1 MAAPPEK
8 PLPPSLQAA
17 GVDSIRVKW
26 TLPPRIVKAGK
37 FASVSMKAD
46 GSSDWHRVDGVT
58 GILGASDALPFPLS
72 TTEIVVQGLD
82 ATKCYVAKLRLG
94 NQFGWGPDSEVSTG
108 LQLSSLRPLAA
119 AAPVL
124 EAVGETSMRV
134 HWTLPPLLPGAPPFT
149 CVTVY
154 IREGTLGTFTAVD
167 SKTTLVTASG
177 AISYWASLCKAEV
190 TGLSPDVTYFSHISV
205 MNACGW
211 GPHSAT
217 STGLQISSLRPLA
230 AAAPVLEAVG
240 GTSMRVHWTL
250 PPLLPGAPPFTD
262 VAVYIRE
269 GTLGTFTA
277 VDSKTTLVTAS
288 GAISYW
294 ASLCKAEVTGLS
306 PDVTY
311 FSHIKVKNA
320 CGWGP
325 SSMASIR
332 GLQLPCSDVEVTG
345 TSTRAERDVELRKR
359 AIDVE
364 SATLDTRVQS
374 RIPDPKRVKEE

>member
-1 MAAPPEK
+1 MKVPPEK
-8 PLPPSLQAA
+8 PLPPTLQAA

-26 TLPPRIVKAGK
+26 TLPPRIVKAGS

-149 CVTVY
+149 DVAVY
-154 IREGTLGTFTAVD
+154 IREGTQGTFKAVD
-167 SKTTLVTASG
+167 STTTLVTANG
-177 AISYWASLCKAEV
+177 GISYLASLCKAEV
-190 TGLSPDVTYFSHISV
+190 TGLSPDVTYFSYIKV
-205 MNACGW
+205 MN
-211 GPHSAT
+211 
-217 STGLQISSLRPLA
+217 
-230 AAAPVLEAVG
+230 V
-240 GTSMRVHWTL
+240 
-250 PPLLPGAPPFTD
+250 
-262 VAVYIRE
+262 
-269 GTLGTFTA
+269 
-277 VDSKTTLVTAS
+277 
-288 GAISYW
+288 
-294 ASLCKAEVTGLS
+294 
-306 PDVTY
+306 
-311 FSHIKVKNA
+311 

-325 SSMASIR
+325 SSEASIR
-332 GLQLPCSDVEVTG
+332 GLQLPCSDAEVTG

-364 SATLDTRVQS
+364 SATLDTFLYTRVQS
-374 RIPDPKRVKEE
+374 RIPDPKRVKKE

>member
-1 MAAPPEK
+1 MGVPPEK

-26 TLPPRIVKAGK
+26 TLPPRIVKAGS

-46 GSSDWHRVDGVT
+46 GSSEWLRVDGVT

-134 HWTLPPLLPGAPPFT
+134 HWTLPPLLPGAPQFT
-149 CVTVY
+149 DVTVF
-154 IREGTLGTFTAVD
+154 IREGALGTWKPLD
-167 SKTTLVTASG
+167 SKTTLLTASG
-177 AISYWASLCKAEV
+177 GMSYLASLCKAEV
-190 TGLSPDVTYFSHISV
+190 TGLSPDVTYFSMIQV
-205 MNACGW
+205 KNACGW
-211 GPHSAT
+211 GPDSAT
-217 STGLQISSLRPLA
+217 STGLQLSSLRPLA

-240 GTSMRVHWTL
+240 ETSMRVHWTL
-250 PPLLPGAPPFTD
+250 PPLLPGAPPFTR
-262 VAVYIRE
+262 VAIYIRE
-269 GTLGTFTA
+269 GTQGTFMKL
-277 VDSKTTLVTAS
+277 SKTTLVTGS
-288 GAISYW
+288 DRGTYL

-311 FSHIKVKNA
+311 FSRIRLMNA
-320 CGWGP
+320 YGWGP
-325 SSMASIR
+325 SSEASIR
-332 GLQLPCSDVEVTG
+332 GLQLPCSDVKVTG
-345 TSTRAERDVELRKR
+345 SSTREERDVELRKR

-364 SATLDTRVQS
+364 LATLDTRVQS
-374 RIPDPKRVKEE
+374 RIPDPKRVKKE

>member
-1 MAAPPEK
+1 
-8 PLPPSLQAA
+8 
-17 GVDSIRVKW
+17 
-26 TLPPRIVKAGK
+26 
-37 FASVSMKAD
+37 MKAD
-46 GSSDWHRVDGVT
+46 GSSEWHRVDGVT

-94 NQFGWGPDSEVSTG
+94 NEFGWGPDSEVSTG

-149 CVTVY
+149 YVAVF
-154 IREGTLGTFTAVD
+154 ISEGALGTWKPLD

-177 AISYWASLCKAEV
+177 AISYWASLCKADV
-190 TGLSPDVTYFSHISV
+190 TGLSPDVTYFSHIKV

-211 GPHSAT
+211 GPQSAT
-217 STGLQISSLRPLA
+217 STGLQLSSLRPLA

-240 GTSMRVHWTL
+240 ETSMRVHWTL
-250 PPLLPGAPPFTD
+250 PPLLPGAPPFTR

-269 GTLGTFTA
+269 GTLGTWKPL
-277 VDSKTTLVTAS
+277 DSKTTLV
-288 GAISYW
+288 GAGEAHL

-311 FSHIKVKNA
+311 FSRIRLMNA
-320 CGWGP
+320 YGWGP
-325 SSMASIR
+325 SSEASIR
-332 GLQLPCSDVEVTG
+332 GLQLPCSDVKVTG
-345 TSTRAERDVELRKR
+345 SSTREERDVELRKR

-374 RIPDPKRVKEE
+374 RIPDPKRVKKE

>member
-1 MAAPPEK
+1 METPPEK

-26 TLPPRIVKAGK
+26 TLPPRIVKAGS

-149 CVTVY
+149 
-154 IREGTLGTFTAVD
+154 R
-167 SKTTLVTASG
+167 
-177 AISYWASLCKAEV
+177 
-190 TGLSPDVTYFSHISV
+190 
-205 MNACGW
+205 
-211 GPHSAT
+211 
-217 STGLQISSLRPLA
+217 
-230 AAAPVLEAVG
+230 
-240 GTSMRVHWTL
+240 
-250 PPLLPGAPPFTD
+250 

-269 GTLGTFTA
+269 GTLGTWKPL
-277 VDSKTTLVTAS
+277 DSKTTLV
-288 GAISYW
+288 GAGEAHL

-325 SSMASIR
+325 SSKASIR

-374 RIPDPKRVKEE
+374 RIPDPKRVKKE

>member
-82 ATKCYVAKLRLG
+82 ATKCYAARLRLG

-108 LQLSSLRPLAA
+108 LQLSSLRPSAAAAPVLEAVGETSMRVHWTLPPLLPGAPPFTHVAVYIREGTLGTWKPLDSKTTLVEAGGEAHLASLCKAEVTGLSPDVTYFSHIKVMNACGWGPQSATSTGLQISSLRPLAA

-149 CVTVY
+149 YVAVY
-154 IREGTLGTFTAVD
+154 IREGTLGTWKPLD
-167 SKTTLVTASG
+167 SKGTLVEAG
-177 AISYWASLCKAEV
+177 EAHLASLCKAEV
-190 TGLSPDVTYFSHISV
+190 TGLSPDVTYFSFIKV

-211 GPHSAT
+211 G
-217 STGLQISSLRPLA
+217 SS
-230 AAAPVLEAVG
+230 
-240 GTSMRVHWTL
+240 S
-250 PPLLPGAPPFTD
+250 
-262 VAVYIRE
+262 
-269 GTLGTFTA
+269 
-277 VDSKTTLVTAS
+277 TAS
-288 GAISYW
+288 
-294 ASLCKAEVTGLS
+294 
-306 PDVTY
+306 
-311 FSHIKVKNA
+311 N
-320 CGWGP
+320 
-325 SSMASIR
+325 R

-374 RIPDPKRVKEE
+374 RIPDPKRVKKE